1 MSTVSTAGTT
11 GTAGDTARTAGPARR
26 ARGRGDRG
34 LGGSVLLHAT
44 LLAAVAVSL
53 FPIVWLV
60 LTSLKP
66 RNGWLSSELEIFN
79 QPSLDNYT
87 RVLTETQFPT
97 WLLNSVI
104 VAALTTVIGVFLAS
118 TTGYAI
124 SRFRFPGY
132 RGVMWMLL
140 VTQMFPVA
148 ILIVPL
154 YNLMAGLRLL
164 NQIPGLVIAYMTVA
178 VPFCAWMMK
187 SYFDSIPREID
198 QAGMVDGLTPFGTFW
213 RVILPLAR
221 PSLAVTAFYSFMTA
235 WGEVAY
241 ATVFMSQEEKRTLG
255 IGLQQFVGQHWSDW
269 GLLTASAVLIAVPA
283 AVVFLLVQRHLV
295 AGLTSGATKA

>member
-1 MSTVSTAGTT
+1 MSTATVNT
-11 GTAGDTARTAGPARR
+11 GTSGRATGRR
-26 ARGRGDRG
+26 RVRSRDERS
-34 LGGSVLLHAT
+34 LGSSILLHGT
-44 LLAAVAVSL
+44 LILASL
-53 FPIVWLV
+53 ISIFPVVWLI

-66 RNGWLSSELEIFN
+66 RDGWLSTELKLFDDS
-79 QPSLDNYT
+79 SLENYT
-87 RVLTETQFPT
+87 RVLTETQFPS

-104 VAALTTVIGVFLAS
+104 IAGLTTIIGVFLAS

-140 VTQMFPVA
+140 ITQMFPVA

-154 YNLMAGLRLL
+154 YNLMAGLGLL

-187 SYFDSIPREID
+187 GYFDSIPREID
-198 QAGMVDGLTPFGTFW
+198 QAGMIDGLSPFGTFW

-241 ATVFMSQEEKRTLG
+241 ATVFMTGDDTRTLAA
-255 IGLQQFVGQHWSDW
+255 GLQQFVGQHWSDW
-269 GLLTASAVLIAVPA
+269 GLMTAAAVLIAVPA
-283 AVVFLLVQRHLV
+283 AVVFLLVQRNLV
-295 AGLTSGATKA
+295 AGLTAGATKL

>member
-1 MSTVSTAGTT
+1 MSSVTAGS
-11 GTAGDTARTAGPARR
+11 AGPTGPAVSAKRPRR
-26 ARGRGDRG
+26 REDRSVGR
-34 LGGSVLLHAT
+34 SILLHGT
-44 LLAAVAVSL
+44 LLGAVAVSL

-66 RNGWLSSELEIFN
+66 RDGWLSSELEFFN

-104 VAALTTVIGVFLAS
+104 VAGLTTIIGVFLAS

-124 SRFRFPGY
+124 SRFRFPGH

-140 VTQMFPVA
+140 ITQMFPVA

-154 YNLMAGLRLL
+154 YNLMAGLGLL
-164 NQIPGLVIAYMTVA
+164 NQLAGLVIAYMTVA

-221 PSLAVTAFYSFMTA
+221 PSLAVTAFYCFMTA
-235 WGEVAY
+235 WGRWPTPRCSCHRRRNAR
-241 ATVFMSQEEKRTLG
+241 S
-255 IGLQQFVGQHWSDW
+255 
-269 GLLTASAVLIAVPA
+269 ASACSSS
-283 AVVFLLVQRHLV
+283 
-295 AGLTSGATKA
+295 SGSTGPTGACSPPRRC

>member
-1 MSTVSTAGTT
+1 VSSV
-11 GTAGDTARTAGPARR
+11 TARSAGSTGPAVSARR
-26 ARGRGDRG
+26 ARRREDRSVGR
-34 LGGSVLLHAT
+34 SILLHGT
-44 LLAAVAVSL
+44 LLGAVAVSL

-66 RNGWLSSELEIFN
+66 RDGWLSSELEFFN

-104 VAALTTVIGVFLAS
+104 VAGLTTIIGVFLAS

-124 SRFRFPGY
+124 SRFRFPGH

-140 VTQMFPVA
+140 ITQMFPVA

-154 YNLMAGLRLL
+154 YNLMAGLGLL
-164 NQIPGLVIAYMTVA
+164 NQLAGLVIAYMTVA

-221 PSLAVTAFYSFMTA
+221 PSLAVTAFYCFMTA

-283 AVVFLLVQRHLV
+283 AIVFLLVQRHLV
-295 AGLTSGATKA
+295 AGLTAGATKS

>member
-1 MSTVSTAGTT
+1 MSTVA
-11 GTAGDTARTAGPARR
+11 AGPKGTRT
-26 ARGRGDRG
+26 RGRGERG
-34 LGGSVLLHAT
+34 VAASILLHTTLVVAT
-44 LLAAVAVSL
+44 LISL

-66 RNGWLSSELEIFN
+66 RDGWLSSELEIFN
-79 QPSLDNYT
+79 QPSLDNYV
-87 RVLTETQFPT
+87 RVLGETEFPT
-97 WLLNSVI
+97 WLLNSVLA
-104 VAALTTVIGVFLAS
+104 AALTTVLGVFVAS

-124 SRFRFPGY
+124 SRFRFPGH
-132 RGVMWMLL
+132 RGVMWLLL

-154 YNLMAGLRLL
+154 YNLMAGLGLL
-164 NQIPGLVIAYMTVA
+164 NQIPGLVIAYLTVA

-187 SYFDSIPREID
+187 SYFDTIPREID

-213 RVILPLAR
+213 RVVLPLAR

-255 IGLQQFVGQHWSDW
+255 VGLQQFVGQHWSDW
-269 GLLTASAVLIAVPA
+269 GLLTASAVLIAIPA

-295 AGLTSGATKA
+295 TGLTAGATKL

>member
-1 MSTVSTAGTT
+1 MSTV
-11 GTAGDTARTAGPARR
+11 TAGPTRRGR
-26 ARGRGDRG
+26 ARGRGERSV
-34 LGGSVLLHAT
+34 GSSILLHGT
-44 LLAAVAVSL
+44 LVVASLVAL
-53 FPIVWLV
+53 FPIVWLI

-66 RNGWLSSELEIFN
+66 RDGWLSTELTFFDN
-79 QPSLDNYT
+79 SSLGNYA
-87 RVLTETQFPT
+87 RVLTETQFPN

-104 VAALTTVIGVFLAS
+104 IAGLTTVIGVFLAS
-118 TTGYAI
+118 TTGYAV

-140 VTQMFPVA
+140 ITQMFPVA

-154 YNLMAGLRLL
+154 YNLMAGLGLL

-187 SYFDSIPREID
+187 GYFDSIPREID
-198 QAGMVDGLTPFGTFW
+198 QAGMIDGLTPFGTFW

-221 PSLAVTAFYSFMTA
+221 PSIAVTAFYSFMTA

-241 ATVFMSQEEKRTLG
+241 ASVFMTGEETRTLAA
-255 IGLQQFVGQHWSDW
+255 GLQQFVGQHWSDW
-269 GLLTASAVLIAVPA
+269 GLLTASAVLIALPA
-283 AVVFLLVQRHLV
+283 AVIFLLVQRHLV
-295 AGLTSGATKA
+295 AGLTAGATKS

>member
-1 MSTVSTAGTT
+1 MSTAAVDSGSSVDPGSSG
-11 GTAGDTARTAGPARR
+11 GTARRRR
-26 ARGRGDRG
+26 ARSRDERS
-34 LGGSVLLHAT
+34 LGGSILLHGT
-44 LLAAVAVSL
+44 LVVASL
-53 FPIVWLV
+53 ISIFPVVWLV

-66 RNGWLSSELEIFN
+66 RDGWLSTELKLFDDS
-79 QPSLDNYT
+79 SLDNYT
-87 RVLTETQFPT
+87 RVLTETQFPS

-104 VAALTTVIGVFLAS
+104 IAGLTTVIGVFLAS

-140 VTQMFPVA
+140 ITQMFPVA

-154 YNLMAGLRLL
+154 YNLMAGLGLL

-187 SYFDSIPREID
+187 GYFDSIPREID
-198 QAGMVDGLTPFGTFW
+198 QAGMIDGLSPFGTFW

-221 PSLAVTAFYSFMTA
+221 PSIAVTAFYSFMTA

-241 ATVFMSQEEKRTLG
+241 ATVFMTGEDTRTLAA
-255 IGLQQFVGQHWSDW
+255 GLQQFVGQHWSDW
-269 GLLTASAVLIAVPA
+269 GLMTAAAVLIAVPA
-283 AVVFLLVQRHLV
+283 AVVFLLVQRNLV
-295 AGLTSGATKA
+295 AGLTAGATKL

>member
-1 MSTVSTAGTT
+1 MSTATVSPGSPKGA
-11 GTAGDTARTAGPARR
+11 ARRRR
-26 ARGRGDRG
+26 ARSREERS
-34 LGGSVLLHAT
+34 LGSSILLHGT
-44 LLAAVAVSL
+44 LIVASL
-53 FPIVWLV
+53 ISIFPVVWLI

-66 RNGWLSSELEIFN
+66 RDGWLSTELKLFDDS
-79 QPSLDNYT
+79 SLDNYT
-87 RVLTETQFPT
+87 RVLTETQFPN

-104 VAALTTVIGVFLAS
+104 IAALTTVIGVFLAS

-140 VTQMFPVA
+140 ITQMFPVA

-154 YNLMAGLRLL
+154 YNLMAGLGLL

-187 SYFDSIPREID
+187 GYFDSIPREID
-198 QAGMVDGLTPFGTFW
+198 QAGMIDGLSPFGTFW

-241 ATVFMSQEEKRTLG
+241 ATVFMTGDETRTLAA
-255 IGLQQFVGQHWSDW
+255 GLQQFIGQHWSDW
-269 GLLTASAVLIAVPA
+269 GLMTAAAVMIAVPA
-283 AVVFLLVQRHLV
+283 AVVFLLVQRNLV
-295 AGLTSGATKA
+295 AGLTAGATKL

>member
-1 MSTVSTAGTT
+1 MSSVTAGTRPAVPAPT
-11 GTAGDTARTAGPARR
+11 GRR
-26 ARGRGDRG
+26 ARRRGERG
-34 LGGSVLLHAT
+34 VSASILLHGT
-44 LLAAVAVSL
+44 LLLAVGISV
-53 FPIVWLV
+53 FPIIWLV

-66 RNGWLSSELEIFN
+66 RDGWLSSELELFN
-79 QPSLDNYT
+79 QPSLDNYV
-87 RVLTETQFPT
+87 RVLTGTQFPT

-104 VAALTTVIGVFLAS
+104 VAGLTTVLGVFLAS

-140 VTQMFPVA
+140 ITQMFPVA

-154 YNLMAGLRLL
+154 YNLMAGLGLL
-164 NQIPGLVIAYMTVA
+164 NQVPGLVIAYMTVA

-198 QAGMVDGLTPFGTFW
+198 QAGLVDGLTPFGTFW
-213 RVILPLAR
+213 RLILPLAR

-255 IGLQQFVGQHWSDW
+255 VGLQQFVGQHWSDW

-283 AVVFLLVQRHLV
+283 AIVFLLVQRHLV
-295 AGLTSGATKA
+295 TGLTAGATKS

>member
-1 MSTVSTAGTT
+1 MSTAGIR
-11 GTAGDTARTAGPARR
+11 GAGR

-34 LGGSVLLHAT
+34 LGSSVLLHAT

-66 RNGWLSSELEIFN
+66 RHGWLSSELEIFN

-154 YNLMAGLRLL
+154 YNLMAGLKLL

>member
-1 MSTVSTAGTT
+1 MSTA
-11 GTAGDTARTAGPARR
+11 TAGPAGRRR
-26 ARGRGDRG
+26 ARGREERSI
-34 LGGSVLLHAT
+34 GGSILLHGT
-44 LLAAVAVSL
+44 LIVASVIAL

-66 RNGWLSSELEIFN
+66 RDGWLSTELKFFDDS
-79 QPSLDNYT
+79 SLDNYV
-87 RVLTETQFPT
+87 RVLTETQFPN

-104 VAALTTVIGVFLAS
+104 IAGLTTIIGVFLAS

-140 VTQMFPVA
+140 ITQMFPVA

-154 YNLMAGLRLL
+154 YNLMAGLGLL
-164 NQIPGLVIAYMTVA
+164 NQIPGLVLAYMTVA

-187 SYFDSIPREID
+187 GYFDSIPREID
-198 QAGMVDGLTPFGTFW
+198 QAGMIDGLTPFGTFW

-221 PSLAVTAFYSFMTA
+221 PSIAVTAFYSFMTA

-241 ATVFMSQEEKRTLG
+241 ASVFMTGEETRTLAA
-255 IGLQQFVGQHWSDW
+255 GLQQFVGQHWSDW
-269 GLLTASAVLIAVPA
+269 GLLTASAVLIALPA

-295 AGLTSGATKA
+295 AGLTAGATKS

>member
-1 MSTVSTAGTT
+1 MSTVTTTAG
-11 GTAGDTARTAGPARR
+11 RARR
-26 ARGRGDRG
+26 RGERGVG
-34 LGGSVLLHAT
+34 KSILLHGT

-53 FPIVWLV
+53 FPIVWLF

-66 RNGWLSSELEIFN
+66 RDGWLSSELEIFN
-79 QPSLDNYT
+79 QPSLGNYV

-104 VAALTTVIGVFLAS
+104 VAGLTTVIGVFLAS

-124 SRFRFPGY
+124 SRFRFPGH
-132 RGVMWMLL
+132 RGVMWTLL

-154 YNLMAGLRLL
+154 YNLMAGLGLL
-164 NQIPGLVIAYMTVA
+164 NQIAGLVIAYMTVA

-283 AVVFLLVQRHLV
+283 AIVFLLVQRHLV
-295 AGLTSGATKA
+295 AGLTAGATKS

>member
-1 MSTVSTAGTT
+1 VSSVTAG
-11 GTAGDTARTAGPARR
+11 RR
-26 ARGRGDRG
+26 ARGRGERG
-34 LGGSVLLHAT
+34 VLTSIVLHGT
-44 LLAAVAVSL
+44 LILASLVSL

-66 RNGWLSSELEIFN
+66 RDGWLSTELQFFN
-79 QPSLDNYT
+79 QPSLDNYV
-87 RVLTETQFPT
+87 RVLTETQFPA
-97 WLLNSVI
+97 WLLNSV
-104 VAALTTVIGVFLAS
+104 LTAGLTMILGVFIAA

-124 SRFRFPGY
+124 SRFRFPGH
-132 RGVMWMLL
+132 RGVMWLL
-140 VTQMFPVA
+140 LITQMFPMA

-154 YNLMAGLRLL
+154 YNLMAGLGLL

-187 SYFDSIPREID
+187 SYFDSIPVEID
-198 QAGMVDGLTPFGTFW
+198 QAGLVDGLTPFGAFW

-241 ATVFMSQEEKRTLG
+241 ATVFMSQQEKRTLG
-255 IGLQQFVGQHWSDW
+255 VGLQQFIGLHWSDW

-283 AVVFLLVQRHLV
+283 SIVFLLVQRHLV
-295 AGLTSGATKA
+295 TGLTAGATKA

>member
-1 MSTVSTAGTT
+1 MSTVTTTAG
-11 GTAGDTARTAGPARR
+11 RARR
-26 ARGRGDRG
+26 RGERGVG
-34 LGGSVLLHAT
+34 KSILLHGT

-53 FPIVWLV
+53 FPIVWLF

-66 RNGWLSSELEIFN
+66 RDGWLSSELEIFN
-79 QPSLDNYT
+79 QPSLDNYV

-97 WLLNSVI
+97 WLLNSMI
-104 VAALTTVIGVFLAS
+104 VAGLTTVIGVFLAS

-124 SRFRFPGY
+124 SRFRFPGH
-132 RGVMWMLL
+132 RGVMWTLL

-154 YNLMAGLRLL
+154 YNLMAGLGLL
-164 NQIPGLVIAYMTVA
+164 NQIAGLVIAYMTVA

-283 AVVFLLVQRHLV
+283 AIVFLLVQRHLV
-295 AGLTSGATKA
+295 AGLTAGATKS

>member
-1 MSTVSTAGTT
+1 MSSTTAGT
-11 GTAGDTARTAGPARR
+11 ARR
-26 ARGRGDRG
+26 ARGRGER
-34 LGGSVLLHAT
+34 SVGASILLHGT
-44 LLAAVAVSL
+44 LLVAVVISL

-66 RNGWLSSELEIFN
+66 RDGWLSTELQFFN

-87 RVLTETQFPT
+87 RVLSETAFPT
-97 WLLNSVI
+97 WLLNSVLA
-104 VAALTTVIGVFLAS
+104 AALTMILGVFIAS

-124 SRFRFPGY
+124 SRFRFPGH
-132 RGVMWMLL
+132 RGVMWLL
-140 VTQMFPVA
+140 LITQMFPMA

-154 YNLMAGLRLL
+154 YNLMASLGLL

-187 SYFDSIPREID
+187 SYFDSIPIEID
-198 QAGMVDGLTPFGTFW
+198 QAGLVDGLTPFGAFW

-241 ATVFMSQEEKRTLG
+241 ATVFMSTEEKRTLG
-255 IGLQQFVGQHWSDW
+255 VGLQQFVGQHWSDW

-283 AVVFLLVQRHLV
+283 SIVFLLVQRHLV
-295 AGLTSGATKA
+295 TGLTAGATKA